1 MDSRERIEAVL
12 AFKEVDK
19 VPTMPPFQGFWA
31 LMAAGFKVSE
41 TFREPM
47 KGAEA
52 QMAMLEKVPF
62 DSFEVMWDWL
72 TPVEACGCKVT
83 IPDDGNPVT
92 VERVVKSIADSEKL
106 QVPDISRHARSVDDF
121 KVAEFLAKEY
131 HRKNYTYATLTLPFT
146 MAGELR
152 GVEALM
158 VDIVRN
164 PQLVH
169 KLIAYSSSVLL
180 EYAKEIKKTGVDA
193 IFWCDPTGSADLI
206 SPKHFKNFA
215 VPYIKELVAKTKEM
229 GLGAFIHICGNT
241 SDRLDAIL
249 EIAPH
254 LMSVDTKV
262 DLAIAKKI
270 LGNKVAVM
278 GNVDTSGILLRTPA
292 SVLDEAKQCLAKAGR
307 VGYIMGAGCDLPIG
321 SPLENVSML
330 LEAVKQ

>member
-1 MDSRERIEAVL
+1 MESRDRVKAAL
-12 AFKEVDK
+12 AFGEVDV
-19 VPTMPPFQGFWA
+19 VPCIPPFQGFWA

-52 QMAMLEKVPF
+52 QVAMLGKVPF
-62 DSFEVMWDWL
+62 DSFEVVWDWL
-72 TPVEACGCKVT
+72 SPVEACGCRVK

-92 VERVVKSIADSEKL
+92 VERVVKSIEDVEKL
-106 QVPDISRHARSVDDF
+106 QVPDLRVHARSVSDL
-121 KVAEFLAKEY
+121 KVAEFLVEKY
-131 HRKNYTYATLTLPFT
+131 GKKNYTYATLALPFT
-146 MAGELR
+146 LAGELR

-158 VDIVRN
+158 LDIIRN

-169 KLIAYSSSVLL
+169 RLIDFSSRVLL
-180 EYAKEIKKTGVDA
+180 EYAKAVKETGVDA
-193 IFWCDPTGSADLI
+193 IFWCDPTASADLI

-215 VPYIKELVAKTKEM
+215 VPYIKGLIEKTKEM

-241 SDRLDAIL
+241 TDRLDTIL

-262 DLAIAKKI
+262 DLANAKRV

-278 GNVDTSGILLRTPA
+278 GNVDTTNILLKKPEDILA
-292 SVLDEAKQCLAKAGR
+292 EGKACLAKAGK
-307 VGYIMGAGCDLPIG
+307 VGYAMGAGCDIPIG
-321 SPLENVSML
+321 SPLENVRAL
-330 LEAVKQ
+330 WEAAKR